1 MAGPGE
7 RAQDGIMVRPAR
19 TGDGP
24 GYARVW
30 TDAGRNFVE
39 IDPATLQLPEPD
51 GLVAWFEGSLARPR
65 PPGSLWLV
73 AEAGGELAGFV
84 HGTVEPPHPDA
95 RFQLL
100 RDLGRAR
107 LVVGVLAVAEAA
119 RRSGVGTA
127 LMTAIEA
134 AARERG
140 AEVVTLDTNLR
151 SPLSVPF
158 YENRMGYQRRGLIF
172 RKEL

>member
-7 RAQDGIMVRPAR
+7 RAQDGIMIRSAR

-30 TDAGRNFVE
+30 TDAGRNFVG

-51 GLVAWFEGSLARPR
+51 GLVAWFEQSLARPR
-65 PPGSLWLV
+65 SPGSLWLV
-73 AEAGGELAGFV
+73 AEACRELAGFV

-100 RDLGRAR
+100 RDLGRTR
-107 LVVGVLAVAEAA
+107 LLVGVLAVAETA

-151 SPLSVPF
+151 SPVSVPF
-158 YENRMGYQRRGLIF
+158 Y
-172 RKEL
+172 

>member
-7 RAQDGIMVRPAR
+7 QAPGGIVIRPAR
-19 TGDGP
+19 AGDGA

-30 TDAGRNFVE
+30 TDAGRNFVQ
-39 IDPATLQLPEPD
+39 IDPATLQLPQPT
-51 GLVAWFEGSLARPR
+51 GLAAWFEESLGRPR

-73 AEAGGELAGFV
+73 AETGGELAGFV

-107 LVVGVLAVAEAA
+107 LIVGVLAVAEAS

-151 SPLSVPF
+151 SPVSVPF
-158 YENRMGYQRRGLIF
+158 YENRMGYQRRGVIF